1 MLWLTF
7 FIHHY
12 HKTIY
17 FRVAI
22 CFKFLFKQQFVE
34 CRLRFPLEDLFVQ
47 KENVDCRRGEGE
59 MENVSHIANSS
70 MHLQRG
76 LRFKDLWLQRTLDKL
91 IYSRLRRQLGVVLS
105 LLLDECP
112 SFSPRISL

>member
-17 FRVAI
+17 FRLAI

-34 CRLRFPLEDLFVQ
+34 RRLRFPLKDLFVQ
-47 KENVDCRRGEGE
+47 KENVD
-59 MENVSHIANSS
+59 
-70 MHLQRG
+70 
-76 LRFKDLWLQRTLDKL
+76 
-91 IYSRLRRQLGVVLS
+91 
-105 LLLDECP
+105 
-112 SFSPRISL
+112 